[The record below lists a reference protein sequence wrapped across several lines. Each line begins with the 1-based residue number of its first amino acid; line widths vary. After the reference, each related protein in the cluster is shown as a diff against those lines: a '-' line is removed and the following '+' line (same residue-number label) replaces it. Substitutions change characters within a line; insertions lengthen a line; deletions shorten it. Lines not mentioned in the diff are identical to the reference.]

1 MGLRQSFFTVA
12 LATIGLSLSP
22 VAANAIGLSTLS
34 SEAELR
40 VLLNQPAFVAE
51 GRIGTIALKEGEET
65 ESYVDFVW
73 SNGEKQP
80 FLLSYDGSTVKYTLG
95 EKTLE
100 TKIEGSFND
109 IFIYAKAV
117 QGSNSVLLDDL
128 LLKDSSVT
136 LSISG
141 ITSSGTNNGLS
152 IFQIYDFGESFTLT
166 GNAMLSWTNELQ
178 NPASLFYQIQVGNV
192 NSPDTPPDANQDR
205 AEHVD
210 SPQPAPE
217 TSTGMNWFPSP
228 GSGSF
233 CTSP

>member
-22 VAANAIGLSTLS
+22 VAANAIGLNTVS

-40 VLLNQPAFVAE
+40 ALLNQPAFVAE
-51 GRIGTIALKEGEET
+51 GRIGTIALKQGEET
-65 ESYVDFVW
+65 ESQADFVW
-73 SNGEKQP
+73 SDGEKQP

-117 QGSNSVLLDDL
+117 EGSNSVLLDDL
-128 LLKDSSVT
+128 LLKGSSVT

-152 IFQIYDFGESFTLT
+152 IFQIYDIGESFTLT
-166 GNAMLSWTNELQ
+166 GNAMLSWANERQ

-192 NSPDTPPDANQDR
+192 NSPETPPDANQDR
-205 AEHVD
+205 SEPID
-210 SPQPAPE
+210 SPPPTPE

-228 GSGSF
+228 GAGSF